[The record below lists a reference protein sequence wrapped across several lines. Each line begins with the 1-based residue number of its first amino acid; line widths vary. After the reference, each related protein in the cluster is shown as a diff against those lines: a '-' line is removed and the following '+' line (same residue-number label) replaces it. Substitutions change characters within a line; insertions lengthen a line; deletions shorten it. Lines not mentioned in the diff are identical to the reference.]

1 MTLEII
7 LMVIGIGCILASL
20 FIKPKSANLDMK
32 IENVSIAMHEQMNDL
47 QKRMRVIED
56 EMLIPQPL
64 MPQRT
69 TKLKRQKQTTEE
81 PVHAIIVSQIL
92 ALYQQGYDLPEIAK
106 RSSLSEAKVTEV
118 LRSKGAL
125 V

>member
-7 LMVIGIGCILASL
+7 LMIIGIGCIVASFL
-20 FIKPKSANLDMK
+20 IKPKSANLDMK

-69 TKLKRQKQTTEE
+69 TKPKRQKKTTEE

-118 LRSKGAL
+118 LRSKGAH

>member
-32 IENVSIAMHEQMNDL
+32 IENVSIAVHEQMNDL

-56 EMLIPQPL
+56 ELLIPQPL
-64 MPQRT
+64 MPQRKHKT
-69 TKLKRQKQTTEE
+69 TVTKQVADE

-92 ALYQQGYDLPEIAK
+92 ALHQQGYDLQEIAQ
-106 RSSLSEAKVTEV
+106 RSSLSETKVADV
-118 LRSKGAL
+118 LRSKG
-125 V
+125 VHI

>member
-7 LMVIGIGCILASL
+7 LMVAGISCIIASF
-20 FIKPKSANLDMK
+20 FIKPKSANLDLK

-56 EMLIPQPL
+56 ELLIPQPL
-64 MPQRT
+64 MPKRKHKPKV
-69 TKLKRQKQTTEE
+69 TKKIVEE

-92 ALYQQGYDLPEIAK
+92 VLHQQGYSLQEIAK
-106 RSSLSEAKVTEV
+106 RSSLPEAKVVEV
-118 LRSKGAL
+118 LRSKGVQA
-125 V
+125 